1 MHESFIP
8 VFSFPLQS
16 SLTVISIRH
25 SEYRVKIISIKS
37 LKILTAMDIPG
48 ILTVKEPLL
57 AFDLP
62 QMTSSSGLKIDTLIL
77 EMVLLKIY
85 QD

>member
-1 MHESFIP
+1 
-8 VFSFPLQS
+8 
-16 SLTVISIRH
+16 
-25 SEYRVKIISIKS
+25 
-37 LKILTAMDIPG
+37 MDIPG